1 MMLLSLCNCLGV
13 CVLSHSF
20 FLLRAPRPHSH
31 SQASRGLMLTL
42 GYVLCA
48 ALFVYPG
55 TLNLEENIVF
65 QYWSF
70 ATLIV
75 LSAFFVVVFLSQS
88 DFDPS
93 RVPAV

>member
-1 MMLLSLCNCLGV
+1 
-13 CVLSHSF
+13 
-20 FLLRAPRPHSH
+20 
-31 SQASRGLMLTL
+31 MLTP

-88 DFDPS
+88 DFDSS
-93 RVPAV
+93 RVPAVTKFIHVWKYMGGRVCSCRTNKMKERMGRPL

>member
-1 MMLLSLCNCLGV
+1 MIV
-13 CVLSHSF
+13 T
-20 FLLRAPRPHSH
+20 A
-31 SQASRGLMLTL
+31 

-65 QYWSF
+65 QLWSF
-70 ATLIV
+70 ATLLV
-75 LSAFFVVVFLSQS
+75 LSSLFVVVFLARP

-93 RVPAV
+93 RVPAVCVWEREGLQKAFEGQLVREYI